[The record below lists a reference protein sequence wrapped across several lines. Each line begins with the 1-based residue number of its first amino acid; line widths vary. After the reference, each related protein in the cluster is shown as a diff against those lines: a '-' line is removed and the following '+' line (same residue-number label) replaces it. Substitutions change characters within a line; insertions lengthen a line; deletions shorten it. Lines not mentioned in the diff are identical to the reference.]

1 MDEEQKNEQSP
12 AEKASQ
18 DIQDT
23 ARAVK
28 DGASLAK
35 NAAAGNYL
43 GAIKDGIKLLK
54 NKKTLKVILISM
66 LLPVIII
73 TLLAST
79 VLVIFN
85 AVGDAIESVIDAVA
99 GLFKIDPDSW
109 DGTIKIEDEDVDKVI
124 QGIKDL
130 NIKIEDLRLAGDIDR
145 NSNDTEEERKEK
157 EEKAARKYVKKFL
170 ETQFITETP
179 HYEPT
184 LSSGNAYG
192 QKTYGKVYLYRTS
205 DAEVVDENTK
215 LYEMSWMS
223 YTKMKEEVAKNTRA
237 GLNAVKNHYSID
249 EDGKLVVAQ
258 WTIIETQVDNGKK
271 QEQIIMSLTHINYK
285 GAISQYTTPVN
296 FLVYLTMVSENP
308 EFVIAVTEMIKKNT
322 KIDITLLDT
331 VTKNVEVETYTRTNW
346 SKGVREVTKQGTTV
360 KVPYRNS
367 SNAETVTT
375 TTTTSTIP
383 VPKVTYAKTWF
394 SEQRVTYNLDLKE
407 ETFPTRTF
415 PGEDDPEPSGDTG
428 SWTTNKVTKIDS
440 NRTTTK
446 YKEGTRG
453 NVEYKG
459 GKKGD
464 QGVTVNPNSYKNKEK
479 REVKDNFYVD
489 DKTTFVG
496 LMDDFFRIP
505 NSKEYEAAGKT
516 NLDTGAEWLFYLLQ
530 KNSNL
535 QNLEKVMRYVMY
547 QYTGRDYGVTTFD
560 DDIFGIRDFP
570 EINLEG
576 SAQLKRYIRYWEHS
590 SEPPKNSDKTKYIIE
605 DDGYGHLTVGYGVDI
620 ENSGYKQKFIDAGY
634 TIKEGAEVDIA
645 FVDAIED
652 EIIESSKKSVQAIVS
667 GLNLAEHQI
676 NALVSRAYN
685 CGVSGALSVERGNPS
700 KNFIDSYN
708 SYWNEETDDLY
719 KNNPNATEGNYNHQ
733 LYKQY
738 MSRPTTSAGQYS
750 AGLERRRKSEWTLFQ
765 TGYYDVLGER
775 QASFSG
781 ETVTID
787 GLKFPLYLQK
797 DFPGPYGTSTIP
809 SSGCGPTS
817 LAMIL
822 SGLLRD
828 PSITP
833 WSVVNNIDK
842 NWPNGAYYVPGVG
855 SSHCIFNNSFLS
867 KYYGVSSSVCY
878 PSEAEVIQALKEGA
892 GVIGAEEGHILAIVP
907 VPDEYKNQGYQFY
920 ILDSARGHSGAYRS
934 VADANRVV
942 KGNLSFIAII
952 RP

>member
-1 MDEEQKNEQSP
+1 MDEEQNNEQNLGQ
-12 AEKASQ
+12 KASQ

-23 ARAVK
+23 TNAVK
-28 DGASLAK
+28 DGADLAK
-35 NAAAGNYL
+35 NVSTGNVL
-43 GAIKDGIKLLK
+43 GAVKDGVKLIG
-54 NKKTLKVILISM
+54 NKKVRRTILVLLLIPIIVIVALGMSLFSVFGTI
-66 LLPVIII
+66 
-73 TLLAST
+73 
-79 VLVIFN
+79 
-85 AVGDAIESVIDAVA
+85 GDTIQNVVNSFID
-99 GLFKIDPDSW
+99 LFKIGDDW
-109 DGTIKIEDEDVDKVI
+109 DGSIKIKDEDISKVI
-124 QGIKDL
+124 KEIENLGFDMDDL
-130 NIKIEDLRLAGDIDR
+130 WLLGDI
-145 NSNDTEEERKEK
+145 EK
-157 EEKAARKYVKKFL
+157 EDTDNEETLKKKQEEAAKKYIRKFL
-170 ETQFITETP
+170 EAQLVTETP

-205 DAEVVDENTK
+205 DAEVIDENTK
-215 LYEMSWMS
+215 LYEMSWMP

-271 QEQIIMSLTHINYK
+271 QEQIIMSLKHINYK
-285 GAISQYTTPVN
+285 GSIAQYTTPVN
-296 FLVYLTMVSENP
+296 FLMYLTMVSENP
-308 EFVIAVTEMIKKNT
+308 EFVLAVTEMIKKNT

-346 SKGVREVTKQGTTV
+346 SKGVRKITKQGKTV

-367 SNAETVTT
+367 SNAKTVTT

-383 VPKVTYAKTWF
+383 VPKVTYANTWF
-394 SEQRVTYNLDLKE
+394 SEQRITYILGLKE

-453 NVEYKG
+453 NVIDKTGDKG
-459 GKKGD
+459 S
-464 QGVTVNPNSYKNKEK
+464 QGVTTDSYENNSKNLKY
-479 REVKDNFYVD
+479 VKKKYRTDS
-489 DKTTFVG
+489 KTTFLG
-496 LMDDFFRIP
+496 LLDDFFRIP
-505 NSKEYEAAGKT
+505 NSDRHEAAGKI
-516 NLDTGAEWLFYLLQ
+516 NLVNGAEWLFGLMQ
-530 KNSNL
+530 KDGKL
-535 QNLEKVMRYVMY
+535 QNLEQVMRYIMY
-547 QYTGRDYGVTTFD
+547 KYTGRDYGVTTFD
-560 DDIFGIRDFP
+560 EDIFGIRNFP

-652 EIIESSKKSVQAIVS
+652 EIIESSKKSVQAVVS

-700 KNFIDSYN
+700 KNFVDSYN
-708 SYWNEETDDLY
+708 SYWNEEADDLY
-719 KNNPNATEGNYNHQ
+719 KNDPNATEGNYNHQ

-842 NWPNGAYYVPGVG
+842 NWPNGEYYVPGVG